1 MPSCNTYH
9 LTWVSLTLAWGISS
23 RLLQPLLLTLD
34 EGYLLTTTVP
44 DLQRGIAPLGPPVPA
59 QPRLLRLLLLA
70 TGPGLGHWWLLPDAT
85 PDLGRRPTKC
95 RWLRA
100 SSLST
105 AERSYPTSEVRGS
118 GLECQAVTAQER
130 LRGATSHWRSGAWP
144 REATLLPRSVAT
156 AGRSYPASEVREGI
170 GHSKHF
176 LPTTQEKSL
185 HMDIIRWPTLKSD

>member
-1 MPSCNTYH
+1 M
-9 LTWVSLTLAWGISS
+9 
-23 RLLQPLLLTLD
+23 
-34 EGYLLTTTVP
+34 
-44 DLQRGIAPLGPPVPA
+44 
-59 QPRLLRLLLLA
+59 LLRA
-70 TGPGLGHWWLLPDAT
+70 AGPGLGRGWLLPAAVPGLGLRMAPQGHHPRPQERGDFSWPPLTSDSGCLLPAPT

-144 REATLLPRSVAT
+144 REATLLPRSVAA